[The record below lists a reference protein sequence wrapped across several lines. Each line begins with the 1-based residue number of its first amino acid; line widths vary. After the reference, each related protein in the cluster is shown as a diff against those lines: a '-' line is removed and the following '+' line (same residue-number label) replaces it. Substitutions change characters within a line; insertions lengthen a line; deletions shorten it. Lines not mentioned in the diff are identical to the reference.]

1 MKKIL
6 CVFVVLAFVLCGAL
20 SIGATEETTSPV
32 TEIITEAT
40 TELDTEAVT
49 EAVTELDTEA
59 PYIEDEITTE
69 PVTEWEIPDEDEVR
83 KDVTSWIDRL
93 SATFGGM
100 QFWEDAKAWILD
112 NLDMIVGG
120 IMAVITA
127 IVGLAT
133 RFRWIPKLMNAW
145 TALKV
150 AIGKW
155 YDENSK
161 SLAAFAVAVDA
172 LKGQLQELILHEVK
186 PIVEKVEK
194 QSAEVE
200 RLEAENNE
208 LRRDYILSRERADR
222 IEGALLE
229 YSKLAAEEFYHL
241 IQQSDLTKE
250 ELNRHYD
257 AYHAKLEL
265 IESATLVGRAEGG
278 DAA

>member
-1 MKKIL
+1 MKKIFALIVVCAVLLACSL
-6 CVFVVLAFVLCGAL
+6 CVSAAESVADSDVAEELATDTIVDGEAV
-20 SIGATEETTSPV
+20 ITDENVETEET
-32 TEIITEAT
+32 
-40 TELDTEAVT
+40 
-49 EAVTELDTEA
+49 
-59 PYIEDEITTE
+59 E
-69 PVTEWEIPDEDEVR
+69 PLETFVIPTDDEVR

-112 NLDMIVGG
+112 NLNMIVGG

-133 RFRWIPKLMNAW
+133 KFRWIPKLMNAW

-161 SLAAFAVAVDA
+161 SLAAFAVAVGA

-265 IESATLVGRAEGG
+265 IESATFAERVEDG
-278 DAA
+278 DEE